1 MSMFQNNMPQ
11 CFNIPHGQN
20 LTVRFVVFSFRSPGR
35 NYGYHDDPDV
45 LTVVSE
51 AWQGCLQVSYS

>member
-51 AWQGCLQVSYS
+51 A